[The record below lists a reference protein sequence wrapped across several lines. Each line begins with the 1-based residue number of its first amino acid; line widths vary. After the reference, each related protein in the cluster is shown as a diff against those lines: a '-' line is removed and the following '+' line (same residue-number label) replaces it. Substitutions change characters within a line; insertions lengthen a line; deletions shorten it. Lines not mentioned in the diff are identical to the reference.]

1 MLKPI
6 GMTEGHYECRSL
18 DETLP
23 IFTDLLAAEVIERT
37 DKLAVV
43 KHPNTKWRLVI
54 HEGGPDS
61 KNKPHTN
68 HYGFRVA
75 SSKEIPQACEYI
87 NANKEKYKIRSVTK
101 PHEAHFAYSIYFKEP
116 GGNDLE
122 IEYYN
127 PAAIKQG
134 RKIAAPHWTTPIP
147 EEKFPGR
154 GYVPQ
159 AMTHGTLNCD
169 DKDISDQFLA
179 NVLGLDIIG
188 GGRTSTYI
196 SVPDF
201 GPWYVVVLPT
211 THRDYLNESN
221 RFTLASRHA
230 GRSRRRAQRVFQ
242 KGKAARHQRCARV
255 ADQRPGAF
263 PAERYQQELVGDNFV
278 KFSCNQACRNAADGR
293 LSAAFYFLGTI

>member
-1 MLKPI
+1 
-6 GMTEGHYECRSL
+6 
-18 DETLP
+18 
-23 IFTDLLAAEVIERT
+23 
-37 DKLAVV
+37 
-43 KHPNTKWRLVI
+43 VI

-68 HYGFRVA
+68 HYGFRV
-75 SSKEIPQACEYI
+75 SSPKEIPIAHQYI
-87 NANKEKYKIRSVTK
+87 SDHKAQYKIKSVTP

-122 IEYYN
+122 LEYYN

-134 RKIAAPHWTTPIP
+134 RRIAAPHWTTPLP
-147 EEKFPGR
+147 EEKFPGK

-169 DKDISDQFLA
+169 DKDVSDQFLA

-196 SVPDF
+196 SVPNL

-211 THRDYLNESN
+211 THRDYLSEAN
-221 RFTLASRHA
+221 RFTLQVASPEAVEDAHKDFSKNGKQLGIHDVRELETN
-230 GRSRRRAQRVFQ
+230 GRAHFLLS
-242 KGKAARHQRCARV
+242 
-255 ADQRPGAF
+255 DI
-263 PAERYQQELVGDNFV
+263 N
-278 KFSCNQACRNAADGR
+278 RNWWEIT
-293 LSAAFYFLGTI
+293 S

>member
-6 GMTEGHYECRSL
+6 GLTEGHYECRSL

-37 DKLAVV
+37 EKQAVV
-43 KHPNTKWRLVI
+43 KHPNTAWRLVI
-54 HEGGPDS
+54 HEGGPNAA
-61 KNKPHTN
+61 NKPHTN

-75 SSKEIPQACEYI
+75 NSREIPQAYEYI
-87 NANKEKYKIRSVTK
+87 SDHKAKYKIKSVTK

-134 RKIAAPHWTTPIP
+134 RKIAAPHWETPLT
-147 EEKFPGR
+147 EEQFPGR
-154 GYVPQ
+154 GYIPQ

-169 DKDISDQFLA
+169 DKETSDKFLEH
-179 NVLGLDIIG
+179 VLGLSIIG
-188 GGRTSTYI
+188 GGRMSTYI
-196 SVPDF
+196 TVPS

-211 THRDYLNESN
+211 THRDYLTAAN
-221 RFTLASRHA
+221 RFTLKVASAEEVADAHKEF
-230 GRSRRRAQRVFQ
+230 ST
-242 KGKAARHQRCARV
+242 KGKQFGIHDVWDLQGNGRTS
-255 ADQRPGAF
+255 F
-263 PAERYQQELVGDNFV
+263 I
-278 KFSCNQACRNAADGR
+278 FSDISKNWWEVT
-293 LSAAFYFLGTI
+293 S

>member
-6 GMTEGHYECRSL
+6 GLSEGHYECRSL

-23 IFTDLLAAEVIERT
+23 IFTDLLAAEIVERT
-37 DKLAVV
+37 EKQAVV
-43 KHPNTKWRLVI
+43 KHPNTAWRLVI

-61 KNKPHTN
+61 KNKPHSN

-75 SSKEIPQACEYI
+75 NSKEIPKAHEYI
-87 NANKEKYKIRSVTK
+87 SDHKAQYKIKSVTR

-134 RKIAAPHWTTPIP
+134 RKIAVPHWTTPLP

-169 DKDISDQFLA
+169 NKETSDRFLA
-179 NVLGLDIIG
+179 NILGLDIIG

-196 SVPDF
+196 SLPSM

-211 THRDYLNESN
+211 PRRDYLGVNS
-221 RFTLASRHA
+221 RFTLQLASA
-230 GRSRRRAQRVFQ
+230 EE
-242 KGKAARHQRCARV
+242 V
-255 ADQRPGAF
+255 ADAHKDFSKTGKQLGI
-263 PAERYQQELVGDNFV
+263 QDLWDLQENSRVSFILSDINKNFWEIT
-278 KFSCNQACRNAADGR
+278 S
-293 LSAAFYFLGTI
+293 